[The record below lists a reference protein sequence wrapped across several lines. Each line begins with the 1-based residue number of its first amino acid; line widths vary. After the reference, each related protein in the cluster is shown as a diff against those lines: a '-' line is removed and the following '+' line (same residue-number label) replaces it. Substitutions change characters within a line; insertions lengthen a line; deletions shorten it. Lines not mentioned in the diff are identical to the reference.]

1 MDMTA
6 AQLEFLAGARAAEFL
21 EMPLP
26 ADELRALGLL
36 RRSCSPEESRAVMA
50 LRSLRKRA
58 VGTGRF
64 PQELAG
70 KMLATD
76 KLLQQASSMRL
87 AIWKGRRFAEMLETS
102 RTDAVDAAELAPEV
116 WDLCCGL
123 GGDVI
128 GLARAGLKVRGV
140 DSDPAALLCATHNA
154 RAAGVGELCRFELAD
169 VEQLDLPAGV
179 AVHIDPDR
187 RASGRRSIEF
197 ANFSPGEAFLA
208 HLTRKT
214 AAGAMKLP
222 PGADAAE
229 LESIQAGLFEYVS
242 EAGVCKQLVAWWH
255 GGQAASEDRPGRRA
269 TVLTGPLD
277 DPHATS
283 IKAGMAPYA
292 PIREPGKWLVEP
304 DPALVAAEAVDDL
317 AEAEGLWRIAIGLPW
332 LFGDRTV
339 STPLAS
345 CFEVLADVPGRKRD
359 IAKAVRKLGGGRV
372 EVKTRGVKLDTDS
385 LQRQLRG
392 RGNRP
397 LAILWCRQGPK
408 QRAFICRRVAH

>member
-1 MDMTA
+1 MDMTD
-6 AQLEFLAGARAAEFL
+6 AQLEFLAGGRAAEFL
-21 EMPLP
+21 EMDLP
-26 ADELRALGLL
+26 TDELRALGLL
-36 RRSCSPEESRAVMA
+36 RRSCSPEESRAIIA
-50 LRSLRKRA
+50 LRGLRKRA
-58 VGTGRF
+58 AGSGRF
-64 PQELAG
+64 PQDLARQ
-70 KMLATD
+70 MLATD

-87 AIWKGRRFAEMLETS
+87 AIWKGRRFAEMLGTS
-102 RTDAVDAAELAPEV
+102 PAGVVDAAKPLPEV

-123 GGDVI
+123 GGDAI
-128 GLARAGLKVRGV
+128 GLALAGMRVRGV
-140 DSDPAALLCATHNA
+140 DSDPAAVLCATHNA
-154 RAAGVGELCRFELAD
+154 RAAGVGELCRFDLAN
-169 VEQLDLPAGV
+169 VEQLDVPAEAV
-179 AVHIDPDR
+179 VHIDPDR

-197 ANFSPGEAFLA
+197 AHFSPGEAFLA
-208 HLTRKT
+208 HLARRT

-255 GGQAASEDRPGRRA
+255 AEQTSSEDRPRRCA
-269 TVLTGPLD
+269 TVLAGPLD
-277 DPHATS
+277 DPQSTS
-283 IKAGMAPYA
+283 IEAGVAPYA
-292 PIREPGKWLVEP
+292 PIREPGEWLVEP

-317 AEAEGLWRIAIGLPW
+317 AATEDLWRIAIGLPW
-332 LFGDRTV
+332 LFGDRAV

-359 IAKAVRKLGGGRV
+359 IAKAVSKLGGGCV

-392 RGNRP
+392 RGDKP
-397 LAILWCRQGPK
+397 LAVLWCRQGPR